1 MMRESVLGLLRIRSH
16 RDMKKK
22 KKKKKGDQSTTVVIA
37 CVAILLLF
45 FVFHFNFSIISTI
58 NATLGML
65 PVAESS

>member
-1 MMRESVLGLLRIRSH
+1 MMRESALGLLRIRSH

-22 KKKKKGDQSTTVVIA
+22 KKRDQSTTVVIA
-37 CVAILLLF
+37 CIAILLLF

>member
-1 MMRESVLGLLRIRSH
+1 MRESVLGLLRIRSH
-16 RDMKKK
+16 RDMKK